1 MKKNISTIHI
11 RSSADVSRK
20 LGVSFDLAKTV
31 VTNKGNWFVAGSN
44 KIKITTAPDDDS
56 MRESFPL
63 IGHVWHQ
70 GANYE
75 NEVAA

>member
-11 RSSADVSRK
+11 RNSADVSRK

-31 VTNKGNWFVAGSN
+31 VTN
-44 KIKITTAPDDDS
+44 
-56 MRESFPL
+56 

-70 GANYE
+70 GANFE
-75 NEVAA
+75 NEAA